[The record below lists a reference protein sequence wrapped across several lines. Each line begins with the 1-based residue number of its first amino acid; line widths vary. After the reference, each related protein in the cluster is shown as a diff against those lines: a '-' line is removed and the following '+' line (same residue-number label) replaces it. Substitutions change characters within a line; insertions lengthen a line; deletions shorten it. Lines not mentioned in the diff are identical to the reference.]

1 MNARQQ
7 RFVAEYL
14 IDCNATQAAIR
25 AGYKEKTAYSIGSEN
40 LRKPEIQNAIREAQE
55 KRSSNAGFTRE
66 RALEILADI
75 ALNGERDNNRI
86 AAITQAGRMSGWET
100 PQEHKG
106 GIEITVVYKD
116 RD

>member
-25 AGYKEKTAYSIGSEN
+25 AGYSAKNARQVGSEN
-40 LRKPEIQNAIREAQE
+40 LTKLDIQSAIKEAQE
-55 KRSSNAGFTRE
+55 KLNSNAGFTRE